1 MQLCLPGGLL
11 TEPIAGQGFRRVEES
26 MAKYSSES
34 IRNIT
39 FIGGSDAGKTSLVDA
54 LLFKAG
60 IASRL
65 GKIDDETSLSDFD
78 PDEKS
83 KKHSLNLSVLHLN
96 HQKKELNL
104 LDSPGYPDF
113 IGEAI
118 SSLYAAET
126 ALISINAF
134 NGIVYNTRRMWD
146 EATERGLAKVISINK
161 LDMENIEWDVL
172 ISNIKEIFGQNCQ
185 PVMLPDATGSN
196 LSTVVN
202 CLFDADS
209 APDAIKDAA
218 EEASLS
224 AVESLVEN
232 DDALMEKYLEGET
245 ISPDEVKKL
254 LKLAIREG
262 TFVPILCTSVEKD
275 LGVDLVLDFLA
286 EYTPSPL
293 DGPFRKAK
301 VGDDEIVL
309 DPREFTNP
317 SAFVFKSVTD
327 PYVGKLNYVRVFTGS
342 LPADSMFYNVRTEKT
357 EKIGTLLR
365 CQGKETEGVQEAVA
379 GDIVVVPKVET
390 LEVSDTLCN
399 DKNKVTL
406 AEMVHPQ
413 PMVALAVTPKSRNDE
428 QKISTALK
436 KLNAEDPTFNA
447 ERDAQTGE
455 MVTTGI
461 SMLHL
466 ETMLSRLK
474 SRFKVEVETKL
485 PKVPFRET
493 IQASADGHH
502 KHKKQTGG
510 HGQYGEVYLTL
521 DPVERGEGFVFSDE
535 IVGGVIPRQ
544 YIPAVEKGI
553 RELLENGILAGY
565 PIVDVKSRVYDGSY
579 HDVDSSEAS
588 FKMAAAKAFRDAFE
602 KAKPVLLE
610 PVVIVEVSVPSR
622 FMGDITSDLNG
633 RGARIQG
640 MDAMGDLQIIKAL
653 APLREVQR
661 YSTELRSLTAGEG
674 SYTLTFSHYDP
685 MPAQKAEEIIA
696 QSKKD
701 EEDG

>member
-1 MQLCLPGGLL
+1 
-11 TEPIAGQGFRRVEES
+11 

-34 IRNIT
+34 LRNIT
-39 FIGGSDAGKTSLVDA
+39 VIGGSDSGKTSLVDA

-60 IASRL
+60 VASRL

-78 PDEKS
+78 PDEKA

-96 HQKKELNL
+96 HKKAEMNL
-104 LDSPGYPDF
+104 LDAPGYPDF

-146 EATERGLAKVISINK
+146 EATERRLAKVIVINK
-161 LDMENIEWDVL
+161 LDMENIEWDTL
-172 ISNIKEIFGQNCQ
+172 IGSIRETFGQHCQ
-185 PVMLPDATGSN
+185 PIMLPDATGSN
-196 LSTVVN
+196 LSAVAN
-202 CLFDADS
+202 CLFDPGS

-218 EEASLS
+218 EEASL
-224 AVESLVEN
+224 AAIESLVEN

-245 ISPDEVKKL
+245 ISPDEVKNL
-254 LKLAIREG
+254 LKVGIREG
-262 TFVPILCTSVEKD
+262 TFVPILCASVEKD
-275 LGVDLVLDFLA
+275 LGVDLILDFLA

-301 VGDDEIVL
+301 VGDDEVVL

-327 PYVGKLNYVRVFTGS
+327 PYVGKLNYVRVFTGG

-365 CQGKETEGVQEAVA
+365 SQGKETESVQEAVA
-379 GDIVVVPKVET
+379 GDIVVIPKVET

-399 DKNKVTL
+399 DKNKLVFDD
-406 AEMVHPQ
+406 MVHPQ
-413 PMVALAVTPKSRNDE
+413 PMVALAVTPKSRADE

-436 KLNAEDPTFNA
+436 KLNAEDPTFSA
-447 ERDAQTGE
+447 DRDPQTAE
-455 MVTTGI
+455 MVTMGI

-466 ETMLSRLK
+466 ETMLGRLK

-493 IQASADGHH
+493 IQTAADGHH

-521 DPVERGEGFVFSDE
+521 EPVERGEGFVFSDE

-553 RELLENGILAGY
+553 RETLDKGILAGY
-565 PIVDVKSRVYDGSY
+565 PVVDIKARITDGSY

-588 FKMAAAKAFRDAFE
+588 FKMAAAKAFRDAFAS
-602 KAKPVLLE
+602 AKPVLLE
-610 PVVIVEVSVPSR
+610 PVVLIEVSVPSR

-685 MPAQKAEEIIA
+685 MPAQKAESIIA
-696 QSKKD
+696 QDKKD
-701 EEDG
+701 DDEG